1 VCTSLCSLCALR
13 RELTFAQLKASS
25 TDNTAVLATQTLN
38 QPPIV
43 SLKVVESIY
52 MQRAACCLASEPH
65 LYHRESVGYCL
76 KHLLHEFQSSGHES
90 KEFIGGTVAILI
102 ANVVLGL
109 LDH

>member
-1 VCTSLCSLCALR
+1 MCTSLFSLCAVT

-25 TDNTAVLATQTLN
+25 TDNTAVLAAQTLN
-38 QPPIV
+38 QPPI
-43 SLKVVESIY
+43 
-52 MQRAACCLASEPH
+52 ASEPH
-65 LYHRESVGYCL
+65 LYHRESVGHCL
-76 KHLLHEFQSSGHES
+76 KHLLHEFQSSGRES